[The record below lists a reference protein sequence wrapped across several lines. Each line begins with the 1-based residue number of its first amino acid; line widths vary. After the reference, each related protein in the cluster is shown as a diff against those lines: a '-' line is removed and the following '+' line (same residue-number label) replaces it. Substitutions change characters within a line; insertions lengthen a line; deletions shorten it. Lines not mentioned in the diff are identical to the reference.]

1 MDRAAL
7 MLHSFSFTTG
17 NEAGV
22 EDLFWKCPFQKVLG
36 FTSENFWWRCP
47 ACTCIGMSVTQRD
60 PNQDFVPQNRVLSHL
75 RGLLG
80 DFWLCD
86 ILLNNVYSSDCIS
99 GLLLLQ

>member
-1 MDRAAL
+1 